1 MATKWQDDKLSL
13 APSYAFDSTWLSLF
27 ALQGAMKGLHR
38 RNLTLD
44 TNITDNRKFLSE
56 IEAQFETIHFEGV
69 TVREEFTE

>member
-1 MATKWQDDKLSL
+1 
-13 APSYAFDSTWLSLF
+13 
-27 ALQGAMKGLHR
+27 MKGLHR